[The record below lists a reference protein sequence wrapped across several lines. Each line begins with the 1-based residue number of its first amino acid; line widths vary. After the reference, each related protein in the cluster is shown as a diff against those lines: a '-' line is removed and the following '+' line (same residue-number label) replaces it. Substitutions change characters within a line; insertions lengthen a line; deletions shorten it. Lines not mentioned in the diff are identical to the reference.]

1 VCIIIVKIPREN
13 MKTPEY
19 ILKVLR
25 KFASL
30 DQSDKSQD
38 DVLNAL
44 TPQEKLSNYVKWRL
58 GHTNLARLFFEW
70 AKDCGLTVKDQSR
83 ETEVL
88 VILFK
93 RYKAIVEANPD
104 AFNGLQEKCQY
115 NNLIGL
121 CNEAIERG
129 YNYPSDKMNRWLGFT
144 QGVLATLN
152 LIDVDEERN
161 FTRPLLHSIHGYVPP
176 SYP

>member
-1 VCIIIVKIPREN
+1 

-25 KFASL
+25 KHASL
-30 DQSDKSQD
+30 QQEDTSQD
-38 DVLNAL
+38 EVLSAL
-44 TPQEKLSNYVKWRL
+44 TPQVKLSNYLNWRL
-58 GHTNLARLFFEW
+58 GHSNLAKLMFDW

-88 VILFK
+88 VILFQ
-93 RYKAIVEANPD
+93 RYKAIIEVNASSFD
-104 AFNGLQEKCQY
+104 GLQEKCQY
-115 NNLIGL
+115 ANLMGL
-121 CNEAIERG
+121 CDEAIERG
-129 YNYPSDKMNRWLGFT
+129 YNYPSDKMNRWLGFI
-144 QGVLATLN
+144 QGVLATLS